1 MAEPEKQ
8 QFGDGRDNYAG
19 AARQLSDA
27 LQQAGQTGTRQAVSN
42 GAAALV
48 QSGIKSGKAVSEIAA
63 GTAAGGP
70 WGAILSAAWSLR
82 HTLFKILA
90 CLCVLLL
97 IFVILIVSIP
107 SVVLNGVFGLNG
119 SIVDMDNPMSM
130 MQSYEEM
137 SAEVSAA
144 VDRGYQVALERVD
157 QLIQDGG
164 YDYELSI
171 ESLIDEAKSASGFN
185 AAYVSA
191 AYSASM
197 LQQGTSADDMT
208 AKLDAVAEQMFP
220 ISSEEK
226 EKERVI
232 PLTYTTYREV
242 TVTVVYGQTFIG
254 IVNGQ
259 MQFRYDVAVRG
270 GYYEPDGSITTLEPV
285 TTTAYRA
292 EDVTVPVYTDGRIS
306 GTTSAT
312 YYVPDGTETLTPS
325 TETVVYL
332 ECTIHPFDQDVVLDA
347 FGIDP
352 DAPYDNFGITYGE
365 AISNMAT
372 ALQKTLYGAQG
383 GSQGGESVPLTD
395 EELIA
400 FVERQ
405 NCNETRKHILSTA
418 LSLVGKVPYFW
429 GGKSDAGWNDEWNT
443 PKVVTATGSSAT
455 GTILPYGLDC
465 SGYTDWV
472 FKTAM
477 GVSIK
482 AGSWNQW
489 DNSYA
494 ITEAEL
500 LPGDLGFM
508 AVPGTVPVNH
518 VLIYAGENEDGAHMW
533 VHCTSGSGV
542 VLNSP
547 DYVSYYRRPINVDYD
562 APVLSGTGLQTTEPS
577 QNSECARSS
586 DNGRK
591 RIQQYLCDP
600 RKLHRFRQAAGRN
613 GGDPMRSGSNLFSG
627 AGWVSGAVLDTHA
640 HHDPH
645 RLHDGDPAAA
655 WSSRPH
661 GS

>member
-185 AAYVSA
+185 AAYVLA

-508 AVPGTVPVNH
+508 ALPGTVPVNH

-577 QNSECARSS
+577 QNSE
-586 DNGRK
+586 
-591 RIQQYLCDP
+591 
-600 RKLHRFRQAAGRN
+600 
-613 GGDPMRSGSNLFSG
+613 
-627 AGWVSGAVLDTHA
+627 
-640 HHDPH
+640 
-645 RLHDGDPAAA
+645 
-655 WSSRPH
+655 
-661 GS
+661 

>member
-82 HTLFKILA
+82 HTLFKTLA

-185 AAYVSA
+185 AAYVLA

-259 MQFRYDVAVRG
+259 MQFRYDVAVRE

-547 DYVSYYRRPINVDYD
+547 DYVEYYRRPINVDYD

-577 QNSECARSS
+577 QNSE
-586 DNGRK
+586 
-591 RIQQYLCDP
+591 
-600 RKLHRFRQAAGRN
+600 
-613 GGDPMRSGSNLFSG
+613 
-627 AGWVSGAVLDTHA
+627 
-640 HHDPH
+640 
-645 RLHDGDPAAA
+645 
-655 WSSRPH
+655 
-661 GS
+661 

>member
-27 LQQAGQTGTRQAVSN
+27 LQQAGQTGARQAVSN

-185 AAYVSA
+185 AAYVLA

-577 QNSECARSS
+577 QNSE
-586 DNGRK
+586 
-591 RIQQYLCDP
+591 
-600 RKLHRFRQAAGRN
+600 
-613 GGDPMRSGSNLFSG
+613 
-627 AGWVSGAVLDTHA
+627 
-640 HHDPH
+640 
-645 RLHDGDPAAA
+645 
-655 WSSRPH
+655 
-661 GS
+661 

>member
-185 AAYVSA
+185 AAYVLA

-226 EKERVI
+226 EKERVM

-242 TVTVVYGQTFIG
+242 TVTVVYGQTLIG

-465 SGYTDWV
+465 SGFTDWV

-577 QNSECARSS
+577 QNSE
-586 DNGRK
+586 
-591 RIQQYLCDP
+591 
-600 RKLHRFRQAAGRN
+600 
-613 GGDPMRSGSNLFSG
+613 
-627 AGWVSGAVLDTHA
+627 
-640 HHDPH
+640 
-645 RLHDGDPAAA
+645 
-655 WSSRPH
+655 
-661 GS
+661 

>member
-90 CLCVLLL
+90 SLCVLLL

-185 AAYVSA
+185 AAYVLA

-395 EELIA
+395 EEPIA

-577 QNSECARSS
+577 QNSE
-586 DNGRK
+586 
-591 RIQQYLCDP
+591 
-600 RKLHRFRQAAGRN
+600 
-613 GGDPMRSGSNLFSG
+613 
-627 AGWVSGAVLDTHA
+627 
-640 HHDPH
+640 
-645 RLHDGDPAAA
+645 
-655 WSSRPH
+655 
-661 GS
+661 

>member
-119 SIVDMDNPMSM
+119 SIVDMDNLMSM

-144 VDRGYQVALERVD
+144 VDRGYQVALERAD

-185 AAYVSA
+185 AAYVLA

-577 QNSECARSS
+577 QNSE
-586 DNGRK
+586 
-591 RIQQYLCDP
+591 
-600 RKLHRFRQAAGRN
+600 
-613 GGDPMRSGSNLFSG
+613 
-627 AGWVSGAVLDTHA
+627 
-640 HHDPH
+640 
-645 RLHDGDPAAA
+645 
-655 WSSRPH
+655 
-661 GS
+661 

>member
-185 AAYVSA
+185 AAYVLA
-191 AYSASM
+191 VYSASM

-270 GYYEPDGSITTLEPV
+270 GYYEPDGSVTTLEPV

-395 EELIA
+395 EELIE

-465 SGYTDWV
+465 SGFTDWV
-472 FKTAM
+472 FKSAM

-577 QNSECARSS
+577 QNSE
-586 DNGRK
+586 
-591 RIQQYLCDP
+591 
-600 RKLHRFRQAAGRN
+600 
-613 GGDPMRSGSNLFSG
+613 
-627 AGWVSGAVLDTHA
+627 
-640 HHDPH
+640 
-645 RLHDGDPAAA
+645 
-655 WSSRPH
+655 
-661 GS
+661 

>member
-42 GAAALV
+42 GAAVLV

-185 AAYVSA
+185 AAYVLA

-270 GYYEPDGSITTLEPV
+270 GYYEPDGSVTTLEPV

-547 DYVSYYRRPINVDYD
+547 DYVSYYRRPINIDYD

-577 QNSECARSS
+577 QNSE
-586 DNGRK
+586 
-591 RIQQYLCDP
+591 
-600 RKLHRFRQAAGRN
+600 
-613 GGDPMRSGSNLFSG
+613 
-627 AGWVSGAVLDTHA
+627 
-640 HHDPH
+640 
-645 RLHDGDPAAA
+645 
-655 WSSRPH
+655 
-661 GS
+661 

>member
-185 AAYVSA
+185 AAYVLA

-242 TVTVVYGQTFIG
+242 TVTVVFGQTFIG

-270 GYYEPDGSITTLEPV
+270 GYYEPDGRVTTLEPV

-465 SGYTDWV
+465 SGFTDWV

-577 QNSECARSS
+577 QNSE
-586 DNGRK
+586 
-591 RIQQYLCDP
+591 
-600 RKLHRFRQAAGRN
+600 
-613 GGDPMRSGSNLFSG
+613 
-627 AGWVSGAVLDTHA
+627 
-640 HHDPH
+640 
-645 RLHDGDPAAA
+645 
-655 WSSRPH
+655 
-661 GS
+661 

>member
-48 QSGIKSGKAVSEIAA
+48 QSGIKSGKAESEIAA

-185 AAYVSA
+185 AAYVLA

-418 LSLVGKVPYFW
+418 LSLVGKIPYFW

-577 QNSECARSS
+577 QNSE
-586 DNGRK
+586 
-591 RIQQYLCDP
+591 
-600 RKLHRFRQAAGRN
+600 
-613 GGDPMRSGSNLFSG
+613 
-627 AGWVSGAVLDTHA
+627 
-640 HHDPH
+640 
-645 RLHDGDPAAA
+645 
-655 WSSRPH
+655 
-661 GS
+661 

>member
-185 AAYVSA
+185 AAYVLA

-347 FGIDP
+347 FEIDP
-352 DAPYDNFGITYGE
+352 DAPYDNFEITYGE

-577 QNSECARSS
+577 QNSE
-586 DNGRK
+586 
-591 RIQQYLCDP
+591 
-600 RKLHRFRQAAGRN
+600 
-613 GGDPMRSGSNLFSG
+613 
-627 AGWVSGAVLDTHA
+627 
-640 HHDPH
+640 
-645 RLHDGDPAAA
+645 
-655 WSSRPH
+655 
-661 GS
+661 

>member
-185 AAYVSA
+185 AAYVLA

-197 LQQGTSADDMT
+197 LQQGTSADDMS

-465 SGYTDWV
+465 SGFTDWV

-577 QNSECARSS
+577 QNSE
-586 DNGRK
+586 
-591 RIQQYLCDP
+591 
-600 RKLHRFRQAAGRN
+600 
-613 GGDPMRSGSNLFSG
+613 
-627 AGWVSGAVLDTHA
+627 
-640 HHDPH
+640 
-645 RLHDGDPAAA
+645 
-655 WSSRPH
+655 
-661 GS
+661 

>member
-8 QFGDGRDNYAG
+8 QFGDGRDNYAD

-185 AAYVSA
+185 AAYVLA

-577 QNSECARSS
+577 QNSE
-586 DNGRK
+586 
-591 RIQQYLCDP
+591 
-600 RKLHRFRQAAGRN
+600 
-613 GGDPMRSGSNLFSG
+613 
-627 AGWVSGAVLDTHA
+627 
-640 HHDPH
+640 
-645 RLHDGDPAAA
+645 
-655 WSSRPH
+655 
-661 GS
+661 

>member
-185 AAYVSA
+185 AAYVLA

-347 FGIDP
+347 FEIDP

-465 SGYTDWV
+465 SGFTDWV

-577 QNSECARSS
+577 QNSE
-586 DNGRK
+586 
-591 RIQQYLCDP
+591 
-600 RKLHRFRQAAGRN
+600 
-613 GGDPMRSGSNLFSG
+613 
-627 AGWVSGAVLDTHA
+627 
-640 HHDPH
+640 
-645 RLHDGDPAAA
+645 
-655 WSSRPH
+655 
-661 GS
+661 

>member
-119 SIVDMDNPMSM
+119 AIVDMDNPMSM

-185 AAYVSA
+185 AAYVLA

-197 LQQGTSADDMT
+197 LQQDTSADDMT

-270 GYYEPDGSITTLEPV
+270 GYYEPDGSVTTLEPV

-465 SGYTDWV
+465 SGFTDWV
-472 FKTAM
+472 FKSAM

-547 DYVSYYRRPINVDYD
+547 DYVSYYTQSYGICRNPSCTTRMK
-562 APVLSGTGLQTTEPS
+562 APRCFS
-577 QNSECARSS
+577 SEI
-586 DNGRK
+586 G
-591 RIQQYLCDP
+591 
-600 RKLHRFRQAAGRN
+600 
-613 GGDPMRSGSNLFSG
+613 
-627 AGWVSGAVLDTHA
+627 
-640 HHDPH
+640 
-645 RLHDGDPAAA
+645 
-655 WSSRPH
+655 
-661 GS
+661 

>member
-185 AAYVSA
+185 AAYVLA

-465 SGYTDWV
+465 SGFTDWV

-547 DYVSYYRRPINVDYD
+547 DYVSYYRRPINVDFD

-577 QNSECARSS
+577 QNSE
-586 DNGRK
+586 
-591 RIQQYLCDP
+591 
-600 RKLHRFRQAAGRN
+600 
-613 GGDPMRSGSNLFSG
+613 
-627 AGWVSGAVLDTHA
+627 
-640 HHDPH
+640 
-645 RLHDGDPAAA
+645 
-655 WSSRPH
+655 
-661 GS
+661 

>member
-185 AAYVSA
+185 AAYVLA

-372 ALQKTLYGAQG
+372 ALHKTLYGAQG

-577 QNSECARSS
+577 QTSE
-586 DNGRK
+586 
-591 RIQQYLCDP
+591 
-600 RKLHRFRQAAGRN
+600 
-613 GGDPMRSGSNLFSG
+613 
-627 AGWVSGAVLDTHA
+627 
-640 HHDPH
+640 
-645 RLHDGDPAAA
+645 
-655 WSSRPH
+655 
-661 GS
+661 

>member
-48 QSGIKSGKAVSEIAA
+48 QSGIKSGKAASEIAA

-107 SVVLNGVFGLNG
+107 SVVLNGVFSLNG

-185 AAYVSA
+185 AAYVLA

-226 EKERVI
+226 EKERVM

-270 GYYEPDGSITTLEPV
+270 GYYEPDGSVTTLEPV

-332 ECTIHPFDQDVVLDA
+332 ECTIHPFDQNVVLDA

-418 LSLVGKVPYFW
+418 LSLVGKIPYFW

-465 SGYTDWV
+465 SGFTDWV

-577 QNSECARSS
+577 QNSE
-586 DNGRK
+586 
-591 RIQQYLCDP
+591 
-600 RKLHRFRQAAGRN
+600 
-613 GGDPMRSGSNLFSG
+613 
-627 AGWVSGAVLDTHA
+627 
-640 HHDPH
+640 
-645 RLHDGDPAAA
+645 
-655 WSSRPH
+655 
-661 GS
+661 

>member
-185 AAYVSA
+185 AAYVLA

-197 LQQGTSADDMT
+197 LQQGTSADDMS

-270 GYYEPDGSITTLEPV
+270 GYYEPDGSVTTFEPV

-332 ECTIHPFDQDVVLDA
+332 ECTIHPFDQNVVLDA

-418 LSLVGKVPYFW
+418 LSLVGKIPYFW

-465 SGYTDWV
+465 SGFTDWV

-577 QNSECARSS
+577 QNSE
-586 DNGRK
+586 
-591 RIQQYLCDP
+591 
-600 RKLHRFRQAAGRN
+600 
-613 GGDPMRSGSNLFSG
+613 
-627 AGWVSGAVLDTHA
+627 
-640 HHDPH
+640 
-645 RLHDGDPAAA
+645 
-655 WSSRPH
+655 
-661 GS
+661 

>member
-185 AAYVSA
+185 AAYVLA

-270 GYYEPDGSITTLEPV
+270 GYYEPDGSVTTLEPV

-352 DAPYDNFGITYGE
+352 DAPYDNFEITYGE

-518 VLIYAGENEDGAHMW
+518 VLIYAGKNEDGAQMW

-547 DYVSYYRRPINVDYD
+547 DYVEYYRRPSNVDFD

-577 QNSECARSS
+577 QNSE
-586 DNGRK
+586 
-591 RIQQYLCDP
+591 
-600 RKLHRFRQAAGRN
+600 
-613 GGDPMRSGSNLFSG
+613 
-627 AGWVSGAVLDTHA
+627 
-640 HHDPH
+640 
-645 RLHDGDPAAA
+645 
-655 WSSRPH
+655 
-661 GS
+661 

>member
-185 AAYVSA
+185 AAYVLA

-242 TVTVVYGQTFIG
+242 TVTVVFGQTFIG

-270 GYYEPDGSITTLEPV
+270 GYYEPDGRVTTLEPV

-352 DAPYDNFGITYGE
+352 DAPYDNFEITYGE

-577 QNSECARSS
+577 QNSE
-586 DNGRK
+586 
-591 RIQQYLCDP
+591 
-600 RKLHRFRQAAGRN
+600 
-613 GGDPMRSGSNLFSG
+613 
-627 AGWVSGAVLDTHA
+627 
-640 HHDPH
+640 
-645 RLHDGDPAAA
+645 
-655 WSSRPH
+655 
-661 GS
+661 

>member
-70 WGAILSAAWSLR
+70 WGAILSAVWSLR

-185 AAYVSA
+185 AAYVLA

-577 QNSECARSS
+577 QNSE
-586 DNGRK
+586 
-591 RIQQYLCDP
+591 
-600 RKLHRFRQAAGRN
+600 
-613 GGDPMRSGSNLFSG
+613 
-627 AGWVSGAVLDTHA
+627 
-640 HHDPH
+640 
-645 RLHDGDPAAA
+645 
-655 WSSRPH
+655 
-661 GS
+661 

>member
-42 GAAALV
+42 GVAALV

-185 AAYVSA
+185 AAYVLA

-577 QNSECARSS
+577 QNSE
-586 DNGRK
+586 
-591 RIQQYLCDP
+591 
-600 RKLHRFRQAAGRN
+600 
-613 GGDPMRSGSNLFSG
+613 
-627 AGWVSGAVLDTHA
+627 
-640 HHDPH
+640 
-645 RLHDGDPAAA
+645 
-655 WSSRPH
+655 
-661 GS
+661 

>member
-185 AAYVSA
+185 AAYVLA

-226 EKERVI
+226 EKEWVI

-577 QNSECARSS
+577 QNSE
-586 DNGRK
+586 
-591 RIQQYLCDP
+591 
-600 RKLHRFRQAAGRN
+600 
-613 GGDPMRSGSNLFSG
+613 
-627 AGWVSGAVLDTHA
+627 
-640 HHDPH
+640 
-645 RLHDGDPAAA
+645 
-655 WSSRPH
+655 
-661 GS
+661 

>member
-185 AAYVSA
+185 AAYVLA

-259 MQFRYDVAVRG
+259 MQFRYDVAVRR
-270 GYYEPDGSITTLEPV
+270 GYYEPDGSVTTLEPV

-465 SGYTDWV
+465 SGFTDWV

-577 QNSECARSS
+577 QNSE
-586 DNGRK
+586 
-591 RIQQYLCDP
+591 
-600 RKLHRFRQAAGRN
+600 
-613 GGDPMRSGSNLFSG
+613 
-627 AGWVSGAVLDTHA
+627 
-640 HHDPH
+640 
-645 RLHDGDPAAA
+645 
-655 WSSRPH
+655 
-661 GS
+661 

>member
-185 AAYVSA
+185 AAYVLA

-197 LQQGTSADDMT
+197 LQQGTSADDMS

-242 TVTVVYGQTFIG
+242 TVTVVYGQTLIG

-465 SGYTDWV
+465 SGFTDWV

-577 QNSECARSS
+577 QNSE
-586 DNGRK
+586 
-591 RIQQYLCDP
+591 
-600 RKLHRFRQAAGRN
+600 
-613 GGDPMRSGSNLFSG
+613 
-627 AGWVSGAVLDTHA
+627 
-640 HHDPH
+640 
-645 RLHDGDPAAA
+645 
-655 WSSRPH
+655 
-661 GS
+661 

>member
-185 AAYVSA
+185 AAYVLA
-191 AYSASM
+191 ASSASM

-270 GYYEPDGSITTLEPV
+270 GYYEPDRSITTLEPV

-547 DYVSYYRRPINVDYD
+547 DYVEYYRRPINVDYD

-577 QNSECARSS
+577 QNSE
-586 DNGRK
+586 
-591 RIQQYLCDP
+591 
-600 RKLHRFRQAAGRN
+600 
-613 GGDPMRSGSNLFSG
+613 
-627 AGWVSGAVLDTHA
+627 
-640 HHDPH
+640 
-645 RLHDGDPAAA
+645 
-655 WSSRPH
+655 
-661 GS
+661 

>member
-185 AAYVSA
+185 AAYVLA

-208 AKLDAVAEQMFP
+208 AKLDAVTEQMFP

-405 NCNETRKHILSTA
+405 NCNETRKYILSTA

-465 SGYTDWV
+465 SGFTDWV

-577 QNSECARSS
+577 QNSE
-586 DNGRK
+586 
-591 RIQQYLCDP
+591 
-600 RKLHRFRQAAGRN
+600 
-613 GGDPMRSGSNLFSG
+613 
-627 AGWVSGAVLDTHA
+627 
-640 HHDPH
+640 
-645 RLHDGDPAAA
+645 
-655 WSSRPH
+655 
-661 GS
+661 

>member
-27 LQQAGQTGTRQAVSN
+27 LQQAGQTGARQAVSN

-144 VDRGYQVALERVD
+144 VERGYQVALERVD

-185 AAYVSA
+185 AAYVLA

-226 EKERVI
+226 EKERVM
-232 PLTYTTYREV
+232 PLTYTTYQEV

-270 GYYEPDGSITTLEPV
+270 GYYEPDGSVTTLEPV

-418 LSLVGKVPYFW
+418 LSLVGKIPYFW

-465 SGYTDWV
+465 SGFTDWV

-518 VLIYAGENEDGAHMW
+518 VLIYAGKNEDGAQMW

-547 DYVSYYRRPINVDYD
+547 DYVEYYRRPSNVDFD

-577 QNSECARSS
+577 QNSE
-586 DNGRK
+586 
-591 RIQQYLCDP
+591 
-600 RKLHRFRQAAGRN
+600 
-613 GGDPMRSGSNLFSG
+613 
-627 AGWVSGAVLDTHA
+627 
-640 HHDPH
+640 
-645 RLHDGDPAAA
+645 
-655 WSSRPH
+655 
-661 GS
+661 

>member
-185 AAYVSA
+185 AAYVLA

-270 GYYEPDGSITTLEPV
+270 GYYEPDGSVTTLEPV

-429 GGKSDAGWNDEWNT
+429 GGKSDAGWNDKWNT

-518 VLIYAGENEDGAHMW
+518 VLIYAGVDETGKKMW
-533 VHCTSGSGV
+533 VHCSSGIGV
-542 VLNSP
+542 GLNSP

-577 QNSECARSS
+577 QNSE
-586 DNGRK
+586 
-591 RIQQYLCDP
+591 
-600 RKLHRFRQAAGRN
+600 
-613 GGDPMRSGSNLFSG
+613 
-627 AGWVSGAVLDTHA
+627 
-640 HHDPH
+640 
-645 RLHDGDPAAA
+645 
-655 WSSRPH
+655 
-661 GS
+661 

>member
-185 AAYVSA
+185 AAYVLA

-472 FKTAM
+472 FKSAM

-518 VLIYAGENEDGAHMW
+518 VLIYAGENEDGANMW

-562 APVLSGTGLQTTEPS
+562 APVLSGTGLTEPS
-577 QNSECARSS
+577 QNSE
-586 DNGRK
+586 
-591 RIQQYLCDP
+591 
-600 RKLHRFRQAAGRN
+600 
-613 GGDPMRSGSNLFSG
+613 
-627 AGWVSGAVLDTHA
+627 
-640 HHDPH
+640 
-645 RLHDGDPAAA
+645 
-655 WSSRPH
+655 
-661 GS
+661 

>member
-27 LQQAGQTGTRQAVSN
+27 LQQAGQTGARQAVSN

-144 VDRGYQVALERVD
+144 VDRGYQVALDRVD

-185 AAYVSA
+185 AAYVLA

-270 GYYEPDGSITTLEPV
+270 GYYEPDGSVTTLEPV

-500 LPGDLGFM
+500 PPGDLGFM

-518 VLIYAGENEDGAHMW
+518 VLIYAGKNEDGAQMW

-547 DYVSYYRRPINVDYD
+547 DYVEYYRRPSNVDFD

-577 QNSECARSS
+577 QNSE
-586 DNGRK
+586 
-591 RIQQYLCDP
+591 
-600 RKLHRFRQAAGRN
+600 
-613 GGDPMRSGSNLFSG
+613 
-627 AGWVSGAVLDTHA
+627 
-640 HHDPH
+640 
-645 RLHDGDPAAA
+645 
-655 WSSRPH
+655 
-661 GS
+661 

>member
-185 AAYVSA
+185 AAYVLA

-270 GYYEPDGSITTLEPV
+270 GYYEPDGSVTTLEPV

-465 SGYTDWV
+465 SGFTDWV
-472 FKTAM
+472 FKSAM

-577 QNSECARSS
+577 QNSE
-586 DNGRK
+586 
-591 RIQQYLCDP
+591 
-600 RKLHRFRQAAGRN
+600 
-613 GGDPMRSGSNLFSG
+613 
-627 AGWVSGAVLDTHA
+627 
-640 HHDPH
+640 
-645 RLHDGDPAAA
+645 
-655 WSSRPH
+655 
-661 GS
+661 

>member
-171 ESLIDEAKSASGFN
+171 ESLVDEAKSASGFN
-185 AAYVSA
+185 AAYVLA

-405 NCNETRKHILSTA
+405 NCNETRKYILSTA

-577 QNSECARSS
+577 QNSE
-586 DNGRK
+586 
-591 RIQQYLCDP
+591 
-600 RKLHRFRQAAGRN
+600 
-613 GGDPMRSGSNLFSG
+613 
-627 AGWVSGAVLDTHA
+627 
-640 HHDPH
+640 
-645 RLHDGDPAAA
+645 
-655 WSSRPH
+655 
-661 GS
+661 

>member
-27 LQQAGQTGTRQAVSN
+27 LQQAGQTGARQAVSN

-144 VDRGYQVALERVD
+144 VDRGYQVALDRVD

-185 AAYVSA
+185 AAYVLA

-270 GYYEPDGSITTLEPV
+270 GYYEPDGSVTTLEPV

-518 VLIYAGENEDGAHMW
+518 VLIYAGKNEDGAQMW

-547 DYVSYYRRPINVDYD
+547 DYVEYYRRPSNVDFD

-577 QNSECARSS
+577 QNSE
-586 DNGRK
+586 
-591 RIQQYLCDP
+591 
-600 RKLHRFRQAAGRN
+600 
-613 GGDPMRSGSNLFSG
+613 
-627 AGWVSGAVLDTHA
+627 
-640 HHDPH
+640 
-645 RLHDGDPAAA
+645 
-655 WSSRPH
+655 
-661 GS
+661 

>member
-27 LQQAGQTGTRQAVSN
+27 LQQAGQTGARQAVSN

-130 MQSYEEM
+130 MQSYEKM

-185 AAYVSA
+185 AAYVLA

-325 TETVVYL
+325 TETVMYL

-347 FGIDP
+347 FEIDP

-465 SGYTDWV
+465 SGFTDWV

-577 QNSECARSS
+577 QNSE
-586 DNGRK
+586 
-591 RIQQYLCDP
+591 
-600 RKLHRFRQAAGRN
+600 
-613 GGDPMRSGSNLFSG
+613 
-627 AGWVSGAVLDTHA
+627 
-640 HHDPH
+640 
-645 RLHDGDPAAA
+645 
-655 WSSRPH
+655 
-661 GS
+661 

>member
-27 LQQAGQTGTRQAVSN
+27 LQQAGQTGIRQAVSN

-185 AAYVSA
+185 AAYVLA

-405 NCNETRKHILSTA
+405 NCNETRKYILSTA

-577 QNSECARSS
+577 QNSE
-586 DNGRK
+586 
-591 RIQQYLCDP
+591 
-600 RKLHRFRQAAGRN
+600 
-613 GGDPMRSGSNLFSG
+613 
-627 AGWVSGAVLDTHA
+627 
-640 HHDPH
+640 
-645 RLHDGDPAAA
+645 
-655 WSSRPH
+655 
-661 GS
+661 

>member
-42 GAAALV
+42 GAAVLV

-185 AAYVSA
+185 AAYVLA

-465 SGYTDWV
+465 SGFTDWV

-577 QNSECARSS
+577 QNSE
-586 DNGRK
+586 
-591 RIQQYLCDP
+591 
-600 RKLHRFRQAAGRN
+600 
-613 GGDPMRSGSNLFSG
+613 
-627 AGWVSGAVLDTHA
+627 
-640 HHDPH
+640 
-645 RLHDGDPAAA
+645 
-655 WSSRPH
+655 
-661 GS
+661 